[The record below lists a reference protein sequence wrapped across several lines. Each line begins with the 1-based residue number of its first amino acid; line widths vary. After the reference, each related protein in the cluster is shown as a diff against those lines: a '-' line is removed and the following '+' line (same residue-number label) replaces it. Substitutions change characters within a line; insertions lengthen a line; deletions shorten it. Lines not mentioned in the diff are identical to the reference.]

1 MSLCLRT
8 LPNKLTSFVNTR
20 KQVTKIDRHL
30 LKHVTS
36 SLLFKEFLGTQTAA
50 CTRMNCKEKSLN
62 STIHSVH
69 QYLFTNYMDTCAKWP
84 EILNKKCNW
93 NQEQTLLLQQQ
104 RQTNTRTLNAC
115 NISVANNFTLNST
128 QWSEPH
134 INSNYLHR
142 NKKSCMFNTK
152 MLSVSKTVDNDL
164 FNPEKKRILYTE
176 LSPNEQSV
184 NKKASPEDHKPS
196 EAQLQHVFDTLSKE
210 LPSLFIKT
218 MDYGMYTQDVVFI
231 NNIRGTSTTG
241 IVNYIKQIAFL
252 KIVGHIKFAY
262 VKFDILKITMHP
274 EDSSIKVRWRI
285 IGITGTHI
293 FLQFWRLKIWKMKQH
308 IRDQQSWY
316 DGFSTFYVNNDGKIF
331 KHVVDK
337 MMPDQDGYT
346 KTSIEAKLALF
357 SSLLNLDSYNFSK
370 LCSKIKFRITQIK

>member
-50 CTRMNCKEKSLN
+50 YTRMNCKEKSLN
-62 STIHSVH
+62 PTIHSVH
-69 QYLFTNYMDTCAKWP
+69 QHLFANYMDTCVKWP
-84 EILNKKCNW
+84 KTLNKTCDW

-104 RQTNTRTLNAC
+104 RQTNTRTLDAC
-115 NISVANNFTLNST
+115 NINVGNNFVLDST
-128 QWSEPH
+128 KWSEPY
-134 INSNYLHR
+134 INSKYLHR
-142 NKKSCMFNTK
+142 NKKSCIFNTK
-152 MLSVSKTVDNDL
+152 MLSVSRTIDNDL
-164 FNPEKKRILYTE
+164 FNPEKQRILYTE
-176 LSPNEQSV
+176 LSPNKQNV
-184 NKKASPEDHKPS
+184 NEKASPKDRKPS

-210 LPSLFIKT
+210 LPALFIKT
-218 MDYGMYTQDVVFI
+218 MTYEMYTQDIIFI

-241 IVNYIKQIAFL
+241 IINYVKQIAFL
-252 KIVGHIKFAY
+252 KILGHIKFAY

-274 EDSSIKVRWRI
+274 EDSSVKVRWRI
-285 IGITGTHI
+285 IGITGTHV
-293 FLQFWRLKIWKMKQH
+293 FLQFWRVKIWRMKQH
-308 IRDQQSWY
+308 IRDQNSWY

-337 MMPDQDGYT
+337 MMPDQEYT
-346 KTSIEAKLALF
+346 KPSIEAKLALF
-357 SSLLNLDSYNFSK
+357 ASLLNLDSYNFSK
-370 LCSKIKFRITQIK
+370 LCSKMKFRVSQIK